1 MTMASHDDGMTFD
14 ALAARARARVRA
26 ASTLDATAFTDAV
39 DARLRRVSIASD
51 FAVDTLVRQPG
62 LLGRL
67 LADDAVTA
75 PPPVLEA
82 DHRGDWPMLL
92 RRYRAA
98 ESTRLIWRDV
108 LGLDDVA
115 DTLAGSTRL
124 AETCLQVALAALE
137 ADFHA
142 RHGLVRSPGGE
153 GDGGTVQRLV
163 VFALGKLGGG
173 ELNFSSDVDLVY
185 AFEHGGQ
192 SDGARPLDAEAY
204 FTRLGQQLAKLLDEV
219 TADGF
224 CHRVDL
230 RLRPYGNAGR
240 VAWSFASME
249 QYFQHEGRDWERYA
263 WQKARPVAGDIQAG
277 LRFLDTLR
285 PFVYRRYLDFGALDG
300 LRAMKAAIAAEVARK
315 ELADDIKRG
324 PGGIREIEFLV
335 QALQL
340 IRGGREPELRG
351 GPLLPALQSLVAA
364 RHVAAGAAASLTQAY
379 RFLRRLENRLQML
392 RDAQTHAL
400 PAGDEDR
407 LRIAAGLGYPD
418 WSALRAALEAQRA
431 HVTGEFDA
439 LLAPRRR
446 AAAPDALT
454 GYWRGLQRSD
464 GNATGEIDVLADA
477 GFVEA
482 GNADA
487 ILRDLARSP
496 GVRDLSDSA
505 RARLDRVLPA
515 LLQAAAASTQPM
527 LALRRLLA
535 LLSNILRRSAYL
547 ALLDEQPAALAR
559 LVEVVSH
566 SALLAER
573 LAAYPLLLDELLDA
587 RVAGP
592 LPDRE
597 HLRAACIAATGNVGD
612 PATATVDVD
621 VEATLQALNEVRQ
634 ALSFRV
640 AMAVRDAR
648 QPATDSA
655 RQLAWLADAVV
666 ARVLALATHEVQQ
679 AHGRVHG
686 ARFAVL
692 GYGSLG
698 GEELG
703 FGSDLDLVFLYD
715 IVRTSGSN
723 ANGSNGDRSGAP
735 QAVAGD
741 VQSDGAR
748 PLDASRWFA
757 RLAQKV
763 VALLGAV
770 TAAGRLYEVDVRL
783 RPDGAKGL
791 LVSSLASFADYQ
803 RERAWT
809 WEHQAL
815 VRARCIGGDAG
826 LCADYG
832 RVRDQ
837 VLARARDA
845 AKVRADVVAMRL
857 RMRTELDRSDAA
869 GDPGGQFD
877 LKQGEG
883 GLVDLEFLLQASVL
897 VNAAAH
903 PALLAPRN
911 TPGLIEALGTAAV
924 FSDVT
929 AASLQAAH
937 ATLLARGLECTL
949 DRRRRRVPLDASLQ
963 AARLAIRSAARAQ
976 GVPFDE

>member
-1 MTMASHDDGMTFD
+1 MTEAVPRDPLASR
-14 ALAARARARVRA
+14 ALARLGS
-26 ASTLDATAFTDAV
+26 ASPEVA
-39 DARLRRVSIASD
+39 ARLAEPTVAEVVGRIAQASD
-51 FAVDTLVRQPG
+51 FAIDTFVRQPAS
-62 LLGRL
+62 LLGL
-67 LADDAVTA
+67 LADHDAA
-75 PPPVLEA
+75 PAPLPRLDPE
-82 DHRGDWPMLL
+82 HRSDWPTLL

-98 ESTRLIWRDV
+98 ESTRLVWRDV

-115 DTLAGSTRL
+115 RTLTGSTRL
-124 AETCLQVALAALE
+124 AQDCLQVALAALE
-137 ADFHA
+137 AEFA
-142 RHGLVRSPGGE
+142 LRHGVVRGAAE
-153 GDGGTVQRLV
+153 DGAVGAPQRLV

-185 AFEHGGQ
+185 GFEEDGE
-192 SDGARPLDAEAY
+192 SDGARPLSAEAY

-240 VAWSFASME
+240 VAWSFAAME
-249 QYFQHEGRDWERYA
+249 QYFQREGRDWERYA
-263 WQKARPVAGDIQAG
+263 WQKAWPVAGDCDAG

-340 IRGGREPELRG
+340 IRGGREPGLRG
-351 GPLLPALQSLVAA
+351 RQLLPALTALAAA
-364 RHVAAGAAASLTQAY
+364 RHVSAEAATSLAQAY
-379 RFLRRLENRLQML
+379 GFLRRLENRLQML

-400 PAGDEDR
+400 PESEPDR
-407 LRIAAGLGYPD
+407 ERIALGLGHAHWP
-418 WSALRAALEAQRA
+418 ALRAALDVQRA
-431 HVTGEFDA
+431 RVSAEFDA

-446 AAAPDALT
+446 RAAPDALT
-454 GYWRGLQRSD
+454 AYWRGLQRED
-464 GNATGEIDVLADA
+464 EPQAGDVEALADA

-496 GVRDLSDSA
+496 GVRDLSDGA

-515 LLQAAAASTQPM
+515 LLQGAAASTQPM

-535 LLSNILRRSAYL
+535 LLNNVLRRSAYL

-573 LAAYPLLLDELLDA
+573 LARYPLLLDELLDA

-597 HLRAACIAATGNVGD
+597 QLQAACSAAPVAADG
-612 PATATVDVD
+612 D
-621 VEATLQALNEVRQ
+621 VEAALQALSEVRQ
-634 ALSFRV
+634 ALSFRI

-648 QPATDSA
+648 QPPIDSA
-655 RQLAWLADAVV
+655 CQLAWLADAVV
-666 ARVLALATHEVQQ
+666 ARVLDLAEWEVAQ
-679 AHGRVHG
+679 AHGRVPG

-715 IVRTSGSN
+715 LQG
-723 ANGSNGDRSGAP
+723 
-735 QAVAGD
+735 AGD
-741 VQSDGAR
+741 PAARGDAGDLQSDGAR
-748 PLDASRWFA
+748 PLDAPRWFA

-770 TAAGRLYEVDVRL
+770 TAAGRLYDVDVRL

-826 LCADYG
+826 LCTDFE
-832 RVRDQ
+832 RVRAQ
-837 VLARARDA
+837 TLGRARDP

-857 RMRTELDRSDAA
+857 RMRAELDRSDA
-869 GDPGGQFD
+869 GDEPGGQFD

-897 VNAAAH
+897 VHAAAH
-903 PALLAPRN
+903 PALLVPRN
-911 TPGLIEALGTAAV
+911 TPGLIEALRGASVFDDATAAG
-924 FSDVT
+924 
-929 AASLQAAH
+929 LQAAH

-949 DRRRRRVPLDASLQ
+949 DRRQRRLPLDESLQ
-963 AARLAIRSAARAQ
+963 AARAAIRGAAQAQ
-976 GVPFDE
+976 GVTFRA